1 MVWTN
6 LETISH
12 ILYIYDIYIMP
23 GYCMGV
29 VGSSIISILHSIS
42 MVGHFEK
49 EFVFLPYNF
58 MYEFSIYVRSW
69 IDLWCHS
76 VYKMSEILFQF
87 TLEPTN
93 CDWIYWWNYFLID
106 HCRSIF
112 YLQWYASFGLCFNVT
127 TAQGILQKIPTFI
140 TKTWLCGW
148 KSK

>member
-1 MVWTN
+1 MSMGIRTIICMRQTN
-6 LETISH
+6 GVNEFGNYIS
-12 ILYIYDIYIMP
+12 YICIMP

-93 CDWIYWWNYFLID
+93 CDWIYW
-106 HCRSIF
+106 
-112 YLQWYASFGLCFNVT
+112 
-127 TAQGILQKIPTFI
+127 
-140 TKTWLCGW
+140 
-148 KSK
+148 